1 MGMSLFAARAYS
13 EVLET
18 ERSDDGTR
26 LLYLVEEYED
36 VSSAASSHACEKPE
50 GLLLGVTFRGGG
62 PRLDLPCV

>member
-36 VSSAASSHACEKPE
+36 VSSAASSQE